1 MSDIFGIGTIG
12 ASTIS
17 AIAANRASD
26 LQYKSTQSAIAQQ
39 KAQFD
44 QTQANEQPWLTAGK
58 GALDQLTAGTAPGG
72 SLVTP
77 FGETYTQPAAFDG
90 GPGFTAP
97 TLDNTNDPGYAF
109 RQQQGEQAI
118 ERGASAAGG
127 AFSGGTLKAIAR
139 YGQDYASKEYA
150 SVYDRALTGYQT
162 NFNSKLASYQQNTAT
177 GLEGYKTR
185 YNAYNQDQGNT
196 FNRLSSISGGGQT
209 AVNQLATTGQVNAN
223 MISDLTTQGGN
234 ARAAGVIG
242 GTNAITGGINSLANN
257 YNSGGI
263 LSQLTGGSGG
273 GTGPNGGY
281 KGYNAPPN
289 GYYQN
294 GGEQPGDYE

>member
-1 MSDIFGIGTIG
+1 MSDIFGIGAIGSATIG
-12 ASTIS
+12 

-26 LQYKSTQSAIAQQ
+26 LQYQSTQSAIAQQ

-90 GPGFTAP
+90 GPAFTAP

-109 RQQQGEQAI
+109 RLQQGEQAI

-127 AFSGGTLKAIAR
+127 ANSGGTLKAIAR
-139 YGQDYASKEYA
+139 YGQDYASNEYA
-150 SVYDRALTGYQT
+150 NVYNRALQGYQT
-162 NFNSKLASYQQNTAT
+162 NFSDKLNSYNTNVAT
-177 GLEGYKTR
+177 GLQGYQTR
-185 YNAYNQDQGNT
+185 FNAYNTNQGNT
-196 FNRLSSISGGGQT
+196 FNRLSSIAGTGQT
-209 AVNQLATTGQVNAN
+209 AVGQLATAGQANAN
-223 MISDLTTQGGN
+223 TISDLTTQGGN

-242 GTNAITGGINSLANN
+242 TSNAITGGINSLANN

-263 LSQLTGGSGG
+263 LAQLTGRSGG
-273 GTGPNGGY
+273 GNTNGGY
-281 KGYNAPPN
+281 VGYEAPSN
-289 GYYQN
+289 GYYSQN
-294 GGEQPGDYE
+294 TDYGGDEG